1 MKFQSLTLTR
11 EGGLEKA
18 DGFLLEKEPFLSV
31 LVGHP
36 NRAELYKRVGIGPNS
51 FSDMLHNQE
60 RVMSGSFLK
69 TSEKRTLL
77 IVEEKP
83 ESRPRLGVLLYAQP
97 GFRGTSMI
105 HVRQYL
111 AKGQIWDSPTG
122 ALGVGGVCL
131 AIVQP
136 GDVISVVRTGRL
148 YGAHE
153 EYIIRVDSSLNFHA
167 MTTEEMNLEKE
178 ATSEVKGE
186 VL

>member
-1 MKFQSLTLTR
+1 MKFQSLTLKR
-11 EGGLEKA
+11 EGDLEKA

-36 NRAELYKRVGIGPNS
+36 NRGDMYKRVGIGWKRTEELQS
-51 FSDMLHNQE
+51 QE
-60 RVMSGSFLK
+60 RVMSGSFMK
-69 TSEKRTLL
+69 THEKRTLL
-77 IVEEKP
+77 VIEEHLDY
-83 ESRPRLGVLLYAQP
+83 RPRVGMLLYAEP

-105 HVRQYL
+105 SIRQYL

-153 EYIIRVDSSLNFHA
+153 EYFIRMDSSLNFHA
-167 MTTEEMNLEKE
+167 MTTDEMNLEKE
-178 ATSEVKGE
+178 ASEVKGE